1 MKGKRKPFSKSLH
14 GAHDDKAR
22 KAAIEFFTRKGF
34 HAIENPNTKGVDILV
49 FDPKN
54 NDTHHVHFYVEVEVK
69 NNWAAKTFQY
79 DTLQIPE
86 RKGKYLEM
94 YGDKILYMI
103 FSKDL
108 TQALIADSV
117 SFKSAKLKEVSNK
130 YMYSG
135 EYFFQVPVKDCE
147 LVQMEEK

>member
-22 KAAIEFFTRKGF
+22 KAAIKFFEGKGLR
-34 HAIENPNTKGVDILV
+34 AIENPDTKGVDLLV
-49 FDPKN
+49 FDPKK
-54 NDTHHVHFYVEVEVK
+54 DTSNPAFYVEVEVK
-69 NNWAAKTFQY
+69 NNWADKKFQY

-94 YGDKILYMI
+94 YGDQILYMI

-117 SFKSAKLKEVSNK
+117 SFKRAKLKEVSNK

-147 LVQMEEK
+147 LVQTEEK